1 MQNVER
7 EGFAGLNSD
16 DEDRAMPK
24 GDYRSATN
32 IRNGSSDTGSVGAIE
47 NLKGNTKIEDNL
59 PEGVYKTVGAYE
71 DEVGN
76 SIIYFLSEEITIP
89 SPTPGKEDSVIWYG
103 LIMRFFID
111 TEEVVT
117 ISRSRAFDFNGDSNI
132 HSINLVGS
140 KLYWTDGETEPKKI
154 NIDKG
159 LNSSVPRKI
168 NILFPDFYEYYWNSN
183 VYTGSIE
190 VTDAFNNSVFT
201 VYIPE
206 IGGVPTTLNSFSNQ
220 AAAAIN
226 DQVDGDNT
234 IVAEGCGNFLQIEF
248 LNPGN
253 SDIQFLTGGDDVFV
267 APDNFYKE
275 YNSDVVNQ
283 IKASPACQPTFEL
296 FSSIDNVSNYVN
308 NKNFQF
314 AVRYVF
320 DDDEKTTLSP
330 YSLISYADASYGASN
345 KNLNGIKICYT
356 DERLLDLTSRSVIK
370 QVELCFREGNGGKWR
385 LIETIFQ
392 ENIGVKAEDHCFDFY
407 NNQAYTFLPEAESN
421 INYHEVPKKSDTQ
434 EFVENRLY
442 HGGITRGFDPVC
454 VEAEIDVSYSEPSV
468 VPQLFSIKGTITI
481 RNNFAGVFDQN
492 VIWQQTSGGSFMY
505 GGVSTATGTIDTEIN
520 YHQEIPLG
528 GFVVYLTG
536 TDFYDI
542 TTQDVISPAPTVNS
556 RGVYKIHSQA
566 NYTSVVSA
574 LNSGDPYQRFEIKNV
589 PPGTYV
595 MRVASNKTTSADL
608 TTQAYQDTSTTVSF
622 DHRPTGTIVWGTEKI
637 VTITNAD
644 IDYTDTVEGFTVV
657 DLAGVIQPPGI
668 SYARIGYL
676 LEGTGNIGYPPLNN
690 AIELGRAI
698 IALHPSAGPAPT
710 FQSGPL
716 TTNKLPDLSNLIPFG
731 SWYSAYTD
739 HNGFFYITVTSSIG
753 NPWIPPVPD
762 VFSSGKNF
770 FQANQTLPFPVSSGL
785 LSTLTIATYHIATVP
800 DDSKMTIK
808 GLVLN
813 TVGVG
818 AEGVSVVP
826 TFSRPTRTDGNGKYN
841 KYLFVDTWEYDFA
854 FFRNLYNNPPD
865 PPAETMRNPSVYL
878 VGNPNW
884 AEFFPASTN
893 AIVRVGP
900 APYYNLTSNP
910 FEHLNVDIT
919 ATQTDGMF
927 GSGFKR
933 GFDGQ
938 FGIIYRDNGSRVSQ
952 VFTIQSLQTHISFYT
967 ERNEFGVQEN
977 YGRPQLDWSIR
988 HKAPE
993 WATNYQWVRTKNE
1006 SVLDF
1011 FQFAVNSVTFKDE
1024 DDLTVAAFAD
1034 AVKVEMNLDNV
1045 VSYGNANPGST
1056 VALPA
1061 SIDLSWRVR
1070 FIQKPNGDYYDFFDE
1085 AVINVSSTGTITV
1098 AKDTDIEP
1106 EAGTLIE
1113 IYRPQR
1119 LSETKLYYE
1128 FGECYEV
1135 INGLHQGPAKSQS
1148 EWVFTDNQ
1156 WDSGNLSFT
1165 GVQPHDFVVGQV
1177 VNVYQSYPYTNS
1189 SYNGLATIT
1198 SIPTGNSIV
1207 LDKPWGP
1214 ASGIEGGVIVGGASG
1229 IFQRGDVYYRAR
1241 TMAVSGVLVSVYR
1254 NIEDPNISDFYV
1266 SEHTDIGRLHI
1277 EAPLEKEE
1285 KEESL
1290 IVFSDF
1296 LDETSD
1302 INKLNDF
1309 IGVNNELL
1317 PIEYGSIRKLIKA
1330 NNVLLSI
1337 CELRTVSLYINE
1349 AIIIS
1354 ASGDDTLVA
1363 TDKAIGAVR
1372 AMRDHYGTVNP
1383 ESVCEREGTV
1393 VFWDGL
1399 KGAVIQVS
1407 SNGLFPISS
1416 FRMVNHFNDISRAF
1430 KKSGKDMRVYGVHDQ
1445 YFNDNLLI
1453 FKGVDGFVE
1462 PETVAY
1468 SNQIKRWISFRD
1480 YVPERAA
1487 STSMKLVTF
1496 INGEIYVHNS
1506 NAVHNN
1512 FYGTQYTSKI
1522 NTVSNESAKNIK
1534 VFRAMSYESNFP
1546 WSAPLITIPA
1556 NSQYKLGMRSRLK
1569 AGKFISKEG
1578 VYYSEFLKDLN
1589 SPGFATEIEALIDG
1603 RDLRGKV
1610 LEIVLESDNTE
1621 HTVLFSLNVKSTP
1634 SEMSNR

>member
-1 MQNVER
+1 MQNVEK

-47 NLKGNTKIEDNL
+47 NLKGNLQIEDNL
-59 PEGVYKTVGAYE
+59 PAGDYNTIGAYE

-76 SIIYFLSEEITIP
+76 SIIYFLSEKITIP
-89 SPTPGKEDSVIWYG
+89 SPTPGKEDSVVWYG

-111 TEEVVT
+111 TEEIVT
-117 ISRSRAFDFNGDSNI
+117 ISRSRLFDFTENSNI
-132 HSINLVGS
+132 HSIDLVGS

-168 NILFPDFYEYYWNSN
+168 NIFFPDFYESYWDTN

-206 IGGVPTTLNSFSNQ
+206 IGGVPTTLSSFSDQ

-226 DQVDGDNT
+226 DQVEGDNT

-253 SDIQFLTGGDDVFV
+253 SDIEFLTGGFDFLV
-267 APDNFYKE
+267 APDNFYKG

-296 FSSIDNVSNYVN
+296 FSDIRNVSNYVY

-356 DERLLDLTSRSVIK
+356 DERLLDLASRSVIK

-385 LIETIFQ
+385 LMETVYK
-392 ENIGVKAEDHCFDFY
+392 ENIGATAADHCFNFY
-407 NNQAYTFLPEAESN
+407 NNQAYPFLPEAESN
-421 INYHEVPKKSDTQ
+421 INYHEVPKKSETQ
-434 EFVENRLY
+434 EFIENRLY

-454 VEAEIDVSYSEPSV
+454 VDAEINVSYNDPSQ
-468 VPQLFSIKGTITI
+468 VPGLFSITGTIMI
-481 RNNFAGVFDQN
+481 QNNFFGGDLAQQ
-492 VIWQQTSGGSFMY
+492 VIWQGESGGDIMY
-505 GGVSTATGTIDTEIN
+505 GGVNYIGTTPTTS
-520 YHQEIPLG
+520 YGQQIPLR

-536 TDFYDI
+536 TDYYGI
-542 TTQDVISPAPTVNS
+542 TTQDVISPASTVNS
-556 RGVYKIHSQA
+556 QGVYRIYSPADRA
-566 NYTSVVSA
+566 NVEAA
-574 LNSGDPYQRFEIKNV
+574 LGAGQVYQRFEIKNV

-595 MRVASNKTTSADL
+595 MRVASSLTTWSDL
-608 TTQAYQDTSTTVSF
+608 QTQAYQDTSTTVSF
-622 DHRPTGTIVWGTEKI
+622 DTRPTGTIVWGTEKI
-637 VTITNAD
+637 VTVTNAD
-644 IDYTDTVEGFTVV
+644 VDYTDTVEGFTVV
-657 DLAGVIQPPGI
+657 DLANNLTSPAI
-668 SYARIGYL
+668 SYAQIGYL
-676 LEGTGNIGYPPLNN
+676 TGGPLTAYPPNGPS
-690 AIELGRAI
+690 IELASH
-698 IALHPSAGPAPT
+698 LFWNFTTNPVY
-710 FQSGPL
+710 QSGPL
-716 TTNKLPDLSNLIPFG
+716 PAGRLPFDDFNR
-731 SWYSAYTD
+731 AYTD
-739 HNGFFYITVTSSIG
+739 HNGFFYITYTGPNHLTRFIFYSGEFPFITDSIFMEVYSSLLEANYYFG
-753 NPWIPPVPD
+753 SPD
-762 VFSSGKNF
+762 AQSSMD
-770 FQANQTLPFPVSSGL
+770 
-785 LSTLTIATYHIATVP
+785 IE
-800 DDSKMTIK
+800 

-813 TVGVG
+813 PAGAG
-818 AEGVSVVP
+818 AEGVVVVP
-826 TFSRPTRTDGNGKYN
+826 SFSNTTLTDGNGRYRKSIFADTFNYDYAN
-841 KYLFVDTWEYDFA
+841 WYLDNVGSPGPFPYDLPGQQ
-854 FFRNLYNNPPD
+854 RRD
-865 PPAETMRNPSVYL
+865 PSVYL
-878 VGNPNW
+878 VGHPNW

-893 AIVRVGP
+893 AIVTIGTGSGQ
-900 APYYNLTSNP
+900 YNVNNP
-910 FEHLNVDIT
+910 FKHLDVDIIS
-919 ATQTDGMF
+919 TQNSEMF

-952 VFTIQSLQTHISFYT
+952 VFTIDSLKTHINFYT
-967 ERNEFGVQEN
+967 ELNEFGVQEN
-977 YGRPQLDWSIR
+977 YGDPELGWSIK

-1011 FQFAVNSVTFKDE
+1011 FQFAVNTVTFFDE
-1024 DDLTVAAFAD
+1024 EGAVVTSFSA
-1034 AVKVEMNLDNV
+1034 AVKVKMNLDNI
-1045 VSYGNANPGST
+1045 VSYSDTNPGAT

-1070 FIQKPNGDYYDFFDE
+1070 FIQDSVGGFYSFFDE
-1085 AVINVSSTGTITV
+1085 SIVDFGTNFVSV
-1098 AKDTDIEP
+1098 AKDTQIQP
-1106 EAGTLIE
+1106 GPGTLIE

-1119 LSETKLYYE
+1119 LSDTKLYYE

-1135 INGLHQGPAKSQS
+1135 IKGFHQGSANNQS

-1156 WDSGNLSFT
+1156 WNSGNLSFV
-1165 GVQPHDFVVGQV
+1165 GIQPHGFVVGQV
-1177 VNVYQSYPYTNS
+1177 IDVYQNYPFTNS
-1189 SYNGLATIT
+1189 SYNGSATIT
-1198 SIPTGNSIV
+1198 SVPTINSIV
-1207 LDKPWGP
+1207 LNKPYANP
-1214 ASGIEGGVIVGGASG
+1214 SGLEGGVIIGRASG
-1229 IFQRGDVYYRAR
+1229 IFQRGDVYYRGR
-1241 TMAVSGVLVSVYR
+1241 SMSISNLTNTVYR
-1254 NIEDPNISDFYV
+1254 NIADPNISDFYV

-1290 IVFSDF
+1290 VVFSDF
-1296 LDETSD
+1296 IDEASN

-1317 PIEYGSIRKLIKA
+1317 PIEYGAIRKLIKA

-1349 AIIIS
+1349 AIISS
-1354 ASGDDTLVA
+1354 ASGDDSLVT
-1363 TDKAIGAVR
+1363 TDKVIGNVR
-1372 AMRDHYGTVNP
+1372 AMQDHYGTVNP
-1383 ESVCEREGTV
+1383 ESVSEREGAV

-1407 SNGLFPISS
+1407 TNGLFPISS
-1416 FRMVNHFNDISRAF
+1416 IKMIKHFNDISKAF
-1430 KKSGKDMRVYGVHDQ
+1430 KESGQGMRVYGVNDQ
-1445 YFNDNLLI
+1445 YFNENLI
-1453 FKGVDGFVE
+1453 VFKGISEFVE
-1462 PETVAY
+1462 PQTAVY
-1468 SNQIKRWISFRD
+1468 SNQIKRWISYRD
-1480 YVPERAA
+1480 YVPERIA
-1487 STSMKLVTF
+1487 STSMKLITF
-1496 INGEIYVHNS
+1496 NEGKLYVHNS
-1506 NAVHNN
+1506 NPIHNN

-1534 VFRAMSYESNFP
+1534 VFRAMSYESNLP

-1556 NSQYKLGMRSRLK
+1556 NSQYKLGMQSRLK
-1569 AGKFISKEG
+1569 AGKFINKEG

-1589 SPGFATEIEALIDG
+1589 SPGFATSTDALIDG
-1603 RDLRGKV
+1603 RDLRGKI